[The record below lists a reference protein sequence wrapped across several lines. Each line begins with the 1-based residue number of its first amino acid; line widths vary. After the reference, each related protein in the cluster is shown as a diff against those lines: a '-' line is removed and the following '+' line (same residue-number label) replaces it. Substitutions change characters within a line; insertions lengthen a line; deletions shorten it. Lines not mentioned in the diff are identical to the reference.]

1 MKILSYLLV
10 ITLILAVS
18 SPVSAQDQSAA
29 DSSDLRPFQTS
40 EISAP
45 FFKDSYGYAFFPSVG
60 KGGIGIGGAY
70 GTGQVYRGGKQTGT
84 ASLYKISIGLQ
95 MGGQAFSELIFFKDK
110 QAYDEF
116 TNGALEL
123 EASASA
129 VVITAAAQATASTG
143 GASAGLSA
151 GPQTGKQLGG
161 EYVNG
166 TAIFVHTKG
175 GLMYEAAIG
184 GQKFKF
190 RPLIK

>member
-1 MKILSYLLV
+1 MKTMSYLVV
-10 ITLILAVS
+10 ITFYLFQIS
-18 SPVSAQDQSAA
+18 TVSAQDQSA
-29 DSSDLRPFQTS
+29 SERYDLNPFQTS

-45 FFKDSYGYAFFPSVG
+45 FFKNSYGYAFFPNVG
-60 KGGIGIGGAY
+60 KGGLGIGGAY
-70 GTGQVYRGGKQTGT
+70 GKGQVYRGGEITGT
-84 ASLYKISIGLQ
+84 ASLYKLSIGLQ
-95 MGGQAFSELIFFKDK
+95 FGGQAFSELIFFEDK
-110 QAYDEF
+110 HAYDEF
-116 TNGALEL
+116 INGALEI

-143 GASAGLSA
+143 GASAGVSA

-190 RPLIK
+190 RPLKE